1 MSRCLI
7 DRNYSHIIVLIGE
20 LRWYYQ
26 RVTCISDMHF
36 DHPDEELYLP
46 EKGLKPL
53 LYWTAVQLQCVVV

>member
-46 EKGLKPL
+46 EKGLKP
-53 LYWTAVQLQCVVV
+53 